1 VGEVFEVMTQ
11 VDHVLTLV
19 NQFDRQ
25 LRLIKNLGCHSPP
38 GKPPLM
44 VVDLGFWQRKRKET
58 GKGERK
64 VEEDGRM
71 RRAGGREMMVGPAV
85 VKVWSVSVRP

>member
-1 VGEVFEVMTQ
+1 
-11 VDHVLTLV
+11 
-19 NQFDRQ
+19 
-25 LRLIKNLGCHSPP
+25 
-38 GKPPLM
+38 M